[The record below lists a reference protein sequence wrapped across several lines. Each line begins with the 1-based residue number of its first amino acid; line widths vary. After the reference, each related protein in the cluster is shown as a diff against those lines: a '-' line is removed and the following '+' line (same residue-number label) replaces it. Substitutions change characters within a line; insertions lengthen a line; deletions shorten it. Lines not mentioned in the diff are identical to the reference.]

1 MPRLAGTLILLAL
14 ALAGAGAPPA
24 AAAGPAATRAELARL
39 MGAAGAGSGA
49 LVADAETGAV
59 LYASRDR
66 VRRIPASVQK
76 LYTTAAALYRLG
88 PDTRLATEALAAGEV
103 DPDGVLE
110 GDLVLRGAGD
120 PTFGTVQMTALARR
134 VVTTTGLSRV
144 AGRVVGDESAFDR
157 RRGPPASGYRTSG
170 YVGPLSALAFNRGLT
185 GIRAP
190 YFQVSPGLF
199 AAQAFERA
207 LRREGVR
214 MGARARTGVV
224 PEAAVAL
231 GSVESPPLSVL
242 VERTNRPSDNYFAE
256 TLLKVLGARVRGAGS
271 TSGGARAVRDALRAL
286 GIGPRVSDGSGLG
299 RANRTSPR
307 EVVTL
312 LRSLAKDPVNGPP
325 IEASLPVAGRS
336 GTLTGRM
343 RGTPAAGNCRA
354 KTGSLN
360 SVSALAGYCTARDG
374 SRMAFAFL
382 MNGVSLPGARAL
394 QDRMAAALAR
404 YEP

>member
-1 MPRLAGTLILLAL
+1 MARLLGILILLAC
-14 ALAGAGAPPA
+14 ALAGAAAVPA
-24 AAAGPAATRAELARL
+24 AAADRAETRAELSRQMREA
-39 MGAAGAGSGA
+39 GAASGA
-49 LVADAETGAV
+49 LVVDLDAGSE
-59 LYASRDR
+59 LYASRPA

-76 LYTTAAALYRLG
+76 LYTTTAALQRLG
-88 PDTRLATEALAAGEV
+88 PEARLATEVLATDPV
-103 DPDGVLE
+103 DPDGVVQ

-120 PTFGTVQMTALARR
+120 PTFGTAQVLALARR
-134 VVTTTGLSRV
+134 VARAGVTEV

-157 RRGPPASGYRTSG
+157 RRGPPSSGYRTSG

-190 YFQVSPGLF
+190 YFQASPGLF
-199 AAQAFERA
+199 AAQAFDRA
-207 LRREGVR
+207 LRAEGVR
-214 MGARARTGVV
+214 TGARARTGAT
-224 PEAAVAL
+224 PAAATPL
-231 GSVESPPLSVL
+231 AAVESPPLAAL

-256 TLLKVLGARVRGAGS
+256 TLLKVVGAQAGRRGS
-271 TSGGARAVRDALRAL
+271 TAGGARAVRAAMADLGLR
-286 GIGPRVSDGSGLG
+286 PRVSDGSGLS

-307 EVVTL
+307 EVVAL
-312 LRSLAKDPVNGPP
+312 LRALADDPDHGPAV
-325 IEASLPVAGRS
+325 EASLPVAGRS

-343 RGTPAAGNCRA
+343 RGTAAAGNCRA

-374 SRMAFAFL
+374 SRIAFAFL
-382 MNGVSLPGARAL
+382 MNGVYVPGARAL